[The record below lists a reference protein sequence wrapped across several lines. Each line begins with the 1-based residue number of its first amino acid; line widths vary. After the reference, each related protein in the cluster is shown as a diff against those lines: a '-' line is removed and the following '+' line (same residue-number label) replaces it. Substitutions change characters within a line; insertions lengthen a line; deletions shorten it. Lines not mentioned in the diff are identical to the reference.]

1 MVLWFS
7 LRALSS
13 VMRTPRPAKPVSEW
27 TDARHRRGYAGER
40 IAMAHLL
47 QAGWRIEA
55 HRFRLG
61 HHDVDLVA
69 RQGNLVAFIEVKTR
83 SSLRFGHP
91 EEAVDHRKRATL
103 CHLAELWRVRFGLP
117 SDRYRF
123 DLIAIEEGTDP
134 STSPQVRHI
143 ENAWCGVEK

>member
-1 MVLWFS
+1 
-7 LRALSS
+7 
-13 VMRTPRPAKPVSEW
+13 MRSPRPAKPVAQW

-40 IAMAHLL
+40 LAMAHLL
-47 QAGWRIEA
+47 QSGWRIEA

-91 EEAVDHRKRATL
+91 EETVDRRKRAIL
-103 CHLAELWRVRFGLP
+103 RRLAELWRVRFGLP

-123 DLIAIEEGTDP
+123 DLIAIEEGPDP

-143 ENAWCGVEK
+143 ENAWCGV

>member
-1 MVLWFS
+1 
-7 LRALSS
+7 
-13 VMRTPRPAKPVSEW
+13 
-27 TDARHRRGYAGER
+27 
-40 IAMAHLL
+40 MAHLL
-47 QAGWRIEA
+47 RSGWRIEA

-69 RQGNLVAFIEVKTR
+69 RLGNLVAFIEVKTR

-91 EEAVDHRKRATL
+91 EEAVGPRKRATL
-103 CHLAELWRVRFGLP
+103 RQLAELWRVRFGLP
-117 SDRYRF
+117 TDRYRF
-123 DLIAIEEGTDP
+123 DLIAIEVGSDP

>member
-1 MVLWFS
+1 
-7 LRALSS
+7 
-13 VMRTPRPAKPVSEW
+13 
-27 TDARHRRGYAGER
+27 
-40 IAMAHLL
+40 MAHLL
-47 QAGWRIEA
+47 QSGWRIEA

-91 EEAVDHRKRATL
+91 EETVDRRKRAIL
-103 CHLAELWRVRFGLP
+103 RRLAELWRVRFGLP

-123 DLIAIEEGTDP
+123 DLIAIEEGPDP

-143 ENAWCGVEK
+143 ENAWCGV